1 MSNMNNALEKDTES
15 RNKIISEI
23 NTNFFV
29 EAGAGSG
36 KTTMLVSRMVA
47 MVEAGIDISKICA
60 ITFTKAAAGEFYERF
75 QKLLIERSNPDYK
88 WEDKGY
94 AGQLPEPT
102 EETRKLCE
110 TALQNIDLCFMGTI
124 DSFCS
129 MILSEHPS
137 EAGIPSDSQIV
148 SDADVDTIFKQ
159 EYVKICDGEYGP
171 ALAEASRAFRA
182 VNRNAQIVFVQG
194 LSLFMN
200 NRNVHFNYDDM
211 KFMDFDKAMMGIR
224 EDIIRALKCLCE
236 HPELAYEGNKES
248 REAWE
253 NVGSINKILKG
264 RWANDFSGVVYA
276 IKQLE
281 NIRLIPEALEK
292 YGASLGGLFVQHE
305 GRGNW
310 LDFKTDKDEALS
322 ENMQRI
328 QYNISMS
335 FLNLCVPII
344 EAAMLEKGNL
354 TFFDYLYYLRNMLRK
369 DASKEGKLIN
379 YIYNRHSYFLIDEFQ
394 DTNPM
399 QAEVFFYLAAERP
412 LENWRE
418 CVPKPGSL
426 FIVGDPKQS
435 IYRFRSADVASFLN
449 VKKLFEKNN
458 GTIAYLTRNFRST
471 LPVCGYFNR
480 VFGSMLSKE
489 TENQSKYEE
498 IPLTDVPNEDVFQ
511 GIYTYKAYAGKD
523 LGEFADEADPIKIA
537 DIIESL
543 VGREDYKLKSSSDKE
558 PRPIKYS
565 DFMVITANKAD
576 LAPIM
581 TELDSREIPAKVEG
595 NVPFEENEALQE
607 MCKLYATIADPE
619 DKIALYGAL
628 NGKILGLSK
637 AAITKFKAEGGY
649 ISAGKID
656 KDSFSDAAR
665 EVAEKL
671 SQIGELQKAAKRLS
685 PAALFSRIMD
695 DFKLF
700 NNVEA
705 ENLEVIYYTLE
716 LIRNAEKDGIIV
728 TLEDGA
734 KYLAK
739 VSSGES
745 EEERCLSL
753 NEGLD
758 CVHMANLHK
767 VKGLEAP
774 IVILAAA
781 SAHSNPPTRRIVHK
795 ETGAEGYVF
804 SLKGEKSA
812 DGNSYPLF
820 GTSSFKDEKAAET
833 EASKAET
840 QRLIYVAATRAR
852 NVLIIC
858 NSVRL
863 WGGKERSDCKWKPII
878 EPSTP
883 DIFETIT
890 KAPAKKKEKV
900 EETPAVKLY
909 EMAQENCALND
920 RNAESMTYSV
930 ESPSKLVL
938 KSKLSDI
945 DAIDANN
952 VVPTDSKEAAG
963 DNNKEA
969 EKEKVPAALLG
980 TMAHKF
986 MEMLV
991 SSRNH
996 MDVSE
1001 AISEIIKEY
1010 RTHENERYEKTIAD
1024 RLGKMAS
1031 DIQNGGYE
1039 QTNGAPND
1047 ILGTLLSAD
1056 EVYCEVPFCY
1066 KDNNDGTTIWNGVM
1080 DAIYNKDGNWHIVD
1094 YKTNADGNELD
1105 EKYSAQLNAYVKAFK
1120 EITGEDA
1127 DALTYHLG
1135 V

>member
-148 SDADVDTIFKQ
+148 SDTDVDTIFKQ
-159 EYVKICDGEYGP
+159 EYVKICDGEYGKD
-171 ALAEASRAFRA
+171 LADAARAFRA
-182 VNRNAQIVFVQG
+182 MHYGPEAVFVRG
-194 LSLFMN
+194 MSLFMN
-200 NRNVHFNYDDM
+200 NRNVHFNYDEM
-211 KFMDFDKAMMGIR
+211 KSLDIDKEFSQER
-224 EDIIRALKCLCE
+224 ESLIAALKCLIE
-236 HPELAYEGNKES
+236 HPELKYDAEKGS
-248 REAWE
+248 VEAWE
-253 NVGSINKILKG
+253 KIGDIYKKIKG
-264 RWANDFSGVVYA
+264 RWSNNFTGAISGM
-276 IKQLE
+276 KQLKKL
-281 NIRLIPEALEK
+281 RVLPVGLEK
-292 YGASLGGLFVQHE
+292 YGASLGGMLEPGGKQ
-305 GRGNW
+305 GKW
-310 LDFKTDKDEALS
+310 LDFVVTKEDGLFTRLQKSRYD
-322 ENMQRI
+322 
-328 QYNISMS
+328 ISMS
-335 FLNLCVPII
+335 FLNMCIPII

-369 DASKEGKLIN
+369 DAGNEGKLID

-399 QAEVFFYLAAERP
+399 QAEVFFYLAAEKP
-412 LENWRE
+412 VENWRD

-449 VKKLFEKNN
+449 VKKLFEKNK

-480 VFGSMLSKE
+480 VFGEMLSEE

-498 IPLTDVPNEDVFQ
+498 IPLADVPNEDVFQ
-511 GIYTYKAYAGKD
+511 GIYTYKAYTGKE
-523 LGEFADEADPIKIA
+523 LGEFANEADPIKIA
-537 DIIESL
+537 DIIERL

-565 DFMVITANKAD
+565 DFMVITAKKDN

-581 TELDSREIPAKVEG
+581 AELDTRGIPAKVEG
-595 NVPFEENEALQE
+595 NVPFEENEALQA
-607 MCKLYATIADPE
+607 MHRLYAAIADPG

-628 NGKILGLSK
+628 NGKILGLTK
-637 AAITKFKAEGGY
+637 AEITAFKAEGGY
-649 ISAGKID
+649 ISTGEID
-656 KDSFSDAAR
+656 KDSFSDVAR
-665 EVAEKL
+665 KVADKL
-671 SQIGELQKAAKRLS
+671 SQIGELQKEATRLS
-685 PAALFSRIMD
+685 PAALFVRIMD
-695 DFKLF
+695 EFRIY

-705 ENLEVIYYTLE
+705 ENIEVIYYTLE
-716 LIRNAEKDGIIV
+716 LIRNAEKAGLVI

-734 KYLAK
+734 KYLSKIAL
-739 VSSGES
+739 GES

-753 NEGLD
+753 NERLD

-781 SAHSNPPTRRIVHK
+781 SSRAGNASMRVVHK
-795 ETGAEGYVF
+795 DTGAEGYLF
-804 SLKGEKSA
+804 ALGGEKNE
-812 DGNSYPLF
+812 D
-820 GTSSFKDEKAAET
+820 GTSYSLFETSDFKDEKDAEK
-833 EASKAET
+833 EALAAET

-852 NVLIIC
+852 NSLIIC
-858 NSVRL
+858 NSVGLRS
-863 WGGKERSDCKWKPII
+863 GKEVSNCKWKPII
-878 EPSTP
+878 EGSTP
-883 DIFETIT
+883 DIFETIN
-890 KAPAKKKEKV
+890 KASKKEKEKV
-900 EETPAVKLY
+900 EQVSADKLY
-909 EMAQENCALND
+909 DQAQSECALND
-920 RNAESMTYSV
+920 RDSETMTYSV

-945 DAIDANN
+945 DAADVNN
-952 VVPTDSKEAAG
+952 MVPSDNSEGAG
-963 DNNKEA
+963 DKVKQSVND
-969 EKEKVPAALLG
+969 KVPAALLG

-991 SSRNH
+991 SSKNQ

-1024 RLGKMAS
+1024 RLGKMAA

-1039 QTNGAPND
+1039 QTNGAPED

-1066 KDNNDGTTIWNGVM
+1066 KDDTDGTTIWNGVI
-1080 DAIYNKDGNWHIVD
+1080 DALYCKDGNWHIVD